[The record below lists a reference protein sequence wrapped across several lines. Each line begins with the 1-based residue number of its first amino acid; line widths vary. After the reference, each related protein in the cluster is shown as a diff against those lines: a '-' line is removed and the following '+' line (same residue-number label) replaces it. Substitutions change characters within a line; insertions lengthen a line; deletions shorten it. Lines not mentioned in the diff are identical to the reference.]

1 MAKKILVGGE
11 WRSSNEI
18 CDIIFPYDGS
28 VTAEVCMATEQDL
41 EDAIVT
47 AQKGFEITRKLP
59 TYRRIEILR
68 NLRDLMEKNYDQL
81 VDAMVMES
89 GKTKK
94 TSRGE
99 TSRALQTTLVA
110 AEEAG
115 RIYGEIVDLDWTAS
129 GENHRGFIRRFPI
142 GIISGITP
150 FNYPLNLALHKL
162 APAIACGNA
171 IIIKPPEVNPLS
183 SLLLAELVLEAGFPP
198 EAFSMIPC
206 PGQRAEKLVTDPR
219 IAMVS
224 FTGSAP
230 VGWMI
235 KSKAGQKRVAL
246 ELGGNAPAIVHQDA
260 DLDLAVGKIA
270 AGGFTNAGQN
280 CISVQRVLIHRPI
293 FEDFCDRFIPAV
305 QALKVGDPRLD
316 DTDVGPMVSAAA
328 AERANSWVEE
338 AIAEGANALLHGQQ
352 DGAMF
357 SPTVLTEVESS
368 MKVCSEEIFAPVV
381 TLSPYE
387 TWNDAV
393 AITNDSD
400 FGLQGGVF
408 TNDMRLIMDAWERI
422 EVGGL
427 QINDVSTFRVDH
439 MPYGGVKS
447 SGFGREGVRYTI
459 EEMTELRQLVI
470 NMPR

>member
-1 MAKKILVGGE
+1 MANQFLIGGE
-11 WRSSNEI
+11 WRSSNETRE
-18 CDIIFPYDGS
+18 IIFPYDGS
-28 VTAEVCMATEQDL
+28 VTAEVCMATESDI
-41 EDAIVT
+41 EDAII
-47 AQKGFEITRKLP
+47 AAHKGFAVTRKLP

-68 NLRDLMEKNYDQL
+68 NLHYLLQENYDQL
-81 VDAMVMES
+81 VDTMVMES
-89 GKTKK
+89 GKNKK

-99 TSRALQTTLVA
+99 TSRAIQTTLVA

-115 RIYGEIVDLDWTAS
+115 RIYGEILDLDWTPA
-129 GENHRGFIRRFPI
+129 GANHRGFIRRFPI
-142 GIISGITP
+142 GIVAGITP

-183 SLLLAELVLEAGFPP
+183 SLLLAELVLEAGYPP

-206 PGQRAEKLVTDPR
+206 PGPRAEKLVTDPR
-219 IAMVS
+219 IAMIS

-246 ELGGNAPAIVHQDA
+246 ELGGNAPAIVHEDT
-260 DLDLAVGKIA
+260 DLDLAVSKIT

-280 CISVQRVLIHRPI
+280 CISVQRILLHQPI

-305 QALKVGDPRLD
+305 KALKVGDPRLE
-316 DTDVGPMVSAAA
+316 DTDVGPMVSVAA
-328 AERANSWVEE
+328 AERAQAWVEE
-338 AIAEGANALLHGQQ
+338 AIAEGANPLLRGTQN
-352 DGAMF
+352 GAMF
-357 SPTVLTEVESS
+357 SPTVLAEVQPN
-368 MKVCSEEIFAPVV
+368 MKVCTQEIFAPVV

-387 TWNDAV
+387 TWDDAIAIAND
-393 AITNDSD
+393 TD

-408 TNDMRLIMDAWERI
+408 TNDMRLIMDAWERL

-470 NMPR
+470 NLPS